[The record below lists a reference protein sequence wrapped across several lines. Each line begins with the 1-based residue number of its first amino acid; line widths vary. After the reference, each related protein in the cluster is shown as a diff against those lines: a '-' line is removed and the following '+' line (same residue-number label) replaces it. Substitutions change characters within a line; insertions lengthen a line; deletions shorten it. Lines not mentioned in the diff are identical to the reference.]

1 MNQHTLFAHTWSV
14 FLIFLRLGFTSFGGP
29 IAHLSYFRNE
39 FVSRR
44 QWLSEA
50 EYADLVGL
58 CQFLPGPTSS
68 QVGMALGYQRIGW
81 FGAIAAWLGFTMPSA
96 LALMLCGLG
105 LTLYT
110 DVLPSTVLYGFKL
123 VALAVIIQA
132 ICSMLPTLCTDWVR
146 RFIALLGA
154 LVLILI
160 PSAIVQVVV
169 MLIAAGLGWLIYR
182 HELPVT
188 PAATRSGSATF
199 LHVVWLVMFVLLL
212 IALPMLAA
220 IYPSSLLELIDA
232 FYRTGSLVFGGG
244 HVVLPLLQAEMV
256 ETGKMS
262 EGLFLAGYGLTQ
274 ALPGPLFT
282 FAAFLGAATQGWLGG
297 LVALLAIF
305 LPSFLLLFAVLPFW
319 TRLRSNIGVQAA
331 LMGVNAAVVGLLL
344 AALYLPAMSSQPLDW
359 MLVGLALILLI
370 GCRIPA
376 WSLVLLS
383 GVVGWSMSI
392 AL

>member
-274 ALPGPLFT
+274 AVPGPLFT